1 MSYLDRLYQNI
12 LSTQHEYRFPH
23 KIESHEGVLHV
34 KLEDG
39 TFLFLSPYW
48 EGYRGLRI
56 YHSKTLDTVGFDRRV
71 LEGYGFDLDGRITFD
86 TDLFFDIVSPF
97 LKMGIRYISQ

>member
-12 LSTQHEYRFPH
+12 LLTQHEYRR
-23 KIESHEGVLHV
+23 IESHQGILHV

-56 YHSKTLDTVGFDRRV
+56 HHSKSLDTVGFDRRV

-97 LKMGIRYISQ
+97 LKLGVGNISQ